1 MDVHTILTP
10 ASAETADD
18 HSDQETLH
26 GGSGSVSPA
35 GPSTSTST
43 TPSTVSK
50 QNAPR
55 SCLACNARKTR
66 CDKQQPCQ
74 SCARAGRACL
84 YPPAGPRVRRTK
96 KAIMATMA
104 TRIAALEK
112 QLNEAK
118 SKPSMQ
124 VEMST
129 GPSITARQPRKDTA
143 ATHRTK
149 SKEYPTPPAADREDI
164 LVQNGSS
171 SQYFN
176 EVILSRVMA
185 DDDGLGHSLML
196 SAAQSPVAGAPSSLP
211 PALSPFNAL
220 GILSSPLP
228 SPPARLHPPK
238 AVAFRLWNIFV
249 DRVDGCS
256 GHKLLHVPTDQVRVF
271 AAIHDPATA
280 PYEDLAL
287 AFAIYY
293 AARVAD
299 EADEEEDAQE
309 SDQRSAQRSD
319 QREHQKME
327 RRKREDDL
335 LRYKVGLE
343 QSLAHGDFLDKPTLT
358 GLLALA
364 IYLAALRFCNRGK
377 GLWVLN
383 GLAVRVAQSLGLH
396 RDGGRL
402 KSLSPFDAEIR
413 RRLWWHLLSR
423 DWRASEDYGLEGGN
437 SSATRSFLLD
447 TDVLL
452 PLNVDDQLLYPG
464 MKEMPPAHEG
474 WTAMTFSLIHIE
486 LCRTAQRLAVEAS
499 LSEAEGGSSSSETV
513 RAGIIANL
521 RADIERR
528 LVHCN
533 FVIPQQRMTI
543 LCARFLLR
551 KLDFVSRLQWAIR
564 RGAGRGSAG
573 DHDQNAKR
581 KGRRAKDDDLVSD
594 AHLVEALAILRPR
607 LFREDEVLVQYA
619 WARKAYPQYHVGMY
633 VLWHLC
639 RQPTGPHVDEAW
651 EAVDMFFAREEGV
664 AVSGSGRGVGLGS
677 KFAVLA
683 ALKAKAE
690 TVREKVRSDT
700 VGKGTSADAYILPDM
715 PRPVAEPV
723 PAVDDT
729 NTTAAPLA
737 AASPSLDFDDFLLDT
752 EMLDFGLDDVWA
764 AWGDGQP
771 MLL

>member
-1 MDVHTILTP
+1 
-10 ASAETADD
+10 
-18 HSDQETLH
+18 
-26 GGSGSVSPA
+26 
-35 GPSTSTST
+35 
-43 TPSTVSK
+43 
-50 QNAPR
+50 
-55 SCLACNARKTR
+55 
-66 CDKQQPCQ
+66 
-74 SCARAGRACL
+74 
-84 YPPAGPRVRRTK
+84 
-96 KAIMATMA
+96 MAAMV

-118 SKPSMQ
+118 TAKSTAKP
-124 VEMST
+124 ETRPITKIST
-129 GPSITARQPRKDTA
+129 ETRQTSQKTTVA
-143 ATHRTK
+143 HRTK
-149 SKEYPTPPAADREDI
+149 DNEYPTPPNTTDREDI

-176 EVILSRVMA
+176 EVLLSRVMA
-185 DDDGLGHSLML
+185 DDDGLGHSLL
-196 SAAQSPVAGAPSSLP
+196 SAAQSPVGNLSLLSSST
-211 PALSPFNAL
+211 LSPFNAL

-238 AVAFRLWNIFV
+238 TVAVRLWYIFV

-256 GHKLLHVPTDQVRVF
+256 GLKLLHVPTDQVRVF
-271 AAIHDPATA
+271 AAIHDPAA
-280 PYEDLAL
+280 ASYEDLAL

-299 EADEEEDAQE
+299 DDEDGQE
-309 SDQRSAQRSD
+309 SDRGGG
-319 QREHQKME
+319 RETE
-327 RRKREDDL
+327 L
-335 LRYKVGLE
+335 LRYKAGLE
-343 QSLAHGDFLDKPTLT
+343 QSLAHGDFLDRPTLT

-402 KSLSPFDAEIR
+402 KNLTPFDAEIR

-423 DWRASEDYGLEGGN
+423 DWRASEDYGLEGG
-437 SSATRSFLLD
+437 SSSSTTRSLLLD
-447 TDVLL
+447 TEVLL

-464 MKEMPPAHEG
+464 MKERPLPHES

-486 LCRTAQRLAVEAS
+486 LCRTAQRLAVQAS
-499 LSEAEGGSSSSETV
+499 SYSSTRQGPPESV

-521 RADIERR
+521 RADIESR

-564 RGAGRGSAG
+564 RGGG
-573 DHDQNAKR
+573 DDSIGKGTRNKR
-581 KGRRAKDDDLVSD
+581 QVKKRDDDLVSD
-594 AHLVEALAILRPR
+594 ANLVEALAILRPR
-607 LFREDEVLVQYA
+607 LFREDEVLLQYA

-651 EAVDMFFAREEGV
+651 EAVDLFFSQEEEIV
-664 AVSGSGRGVGLGS
+664 HSGGASGIGLGS

-683 ALKAKAE
+683 ALKTKAE
-690 TVREKVRSDT
+690 AVRGRTETVSTLDNADT
-700 VGKGTSADAYILPDM
+700 MSATPT
-715 PRPVAEPV
+715 V
-723 PAVDDT
+723 PT
-729 NTTAAPLA
+729 
-737 AASPSLDFDDFLLDT
+737 SPSLDFNDFLLDT
-752 EMLDFGLDDVWA
+752 DMLDFGLDDVWS
-764 AWGDGQP
+764 AWGNEQP